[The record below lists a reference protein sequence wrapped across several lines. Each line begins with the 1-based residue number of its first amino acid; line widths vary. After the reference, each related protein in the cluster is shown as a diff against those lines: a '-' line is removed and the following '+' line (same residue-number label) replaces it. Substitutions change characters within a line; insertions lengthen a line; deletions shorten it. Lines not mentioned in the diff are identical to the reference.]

1 MEANPVVDV
10 KLAFVMLGSSD
21 LDRATTFYSDLI
33 GLRMSARFGD
43 FALFETGE
51 TTLALSGELAPHAGD
66 RPTQECVFG
75 VASVGQAYAALK
87 DRIAFINEPRPINA
101 ENWAV
106 NFRDPDGHFCSFYGP
121 Q

>member
-1 MEANPVVDV
+1 VVDV

-21 LDRATTFYSDLI
+21 LERAITFYTDAI
-33 GLRMSARFGD
+33 GLRMNARFEN

-51 TTLALSGELAPHAGD
+51 TTLALSGELAPDAGD

-75 VASVGQAYAALK
+75 VASVAQAYAALK

-101 ENWAV
+101 GNWAV
-106 NFRDPDGHFCSFYGP
+106 NFRDPDGHCCSFYGP

>member
-21 LDRATTFYSDLI
+21 LDRAIAFYSDAI
-33 GLRMSARFGD
+33 GLRMNARFER

-51 TTLALSGELAPHAGD
+51 TTLALSGELAPFDGD

-75 VASVGQAYAALK
+75 VGSVGQAYAALK

-101 ENWAV
+101 GNWAV

>member
-1 MEANPVVDV
+1 MVDV

-21 LDRATTFYSDLI
+21 LERAITFYSGAI
-33 GLRMSARFGD
+33 GLRMSGRFEH

-51 TTLALSGELAPHAGD
+51 TTLALSGELAPYAGD

-75 VASVGQAYAALK
+75 VASVAQAYAALK

-101 ENWAV
+101 GNWAV